1 MKKPMLN
8 DEVVKVIKNIR
19 YLKKQSQIL
28 ILCFIGYL
36 IEIDQKKTLQS
47 LYELAYLFGTVTVQ
61 KHKMELNEVL
71 KWF

>member
-28 ILCFIGYL
+28 ILCCIGYL
-36 IEIDQKKTLQS
+36 IEIDQKKT
-47 LYELAYLFGTVTVQ
+47 
-61 KHKMELNEVL
+61 
-71 KWF
+71 